1 MNSRFRPFLLCVWL
15 ALAAG
20 FHHANA
26 QWLTQSFDLRAGWN
40 AVFLHVDASH
50 ASIGTLLATDPDAS
64 IEEVWLWKPDV
75 STAQFVQ
82 SPAQPTTGGSQ
93 WLNWTR
99 VQGGASPLQTL
110 IPNAAYLV
118 RVRSEIANY
127 QWQLKGKP
135 VVPRYQWTTSGLNF
149 FGFPTV
155 PVAPPNFDDFLAQA
169 PSEFQRTAEI
179 YRYPGGDLGPGNP
192 AQVFALRT
200 TTVKRG
206 EAYWIRA
213 GEIYNRYYGPFE
225 VVSAGVGHVN
235 FGDSLSSVGLRL
247 RNPTASS
254 VTVTLRL
261 VASEAP
267 PAGQSNIVAVPP
279 LLVRGEANT
288 TNLTYGYA
296 SLPVGSTQ
304 SWTLAPYGQE
314 GSEREIVLGFDRS
327 VLTGN
332 PGDLLAGILRFTDS
346 LGQSQVDIG
355 VAGQVGVNTG
365 LWVGGAAIT
374 QVGQYLKSYS
384 RDGANNPITTTNGNY
399 VITGTNTSLGDVP
412 ASYPLRLIV
421 HSPAA
426 GSAKLFQRIFY
437 GFNALTNPIV
447 ANQEVSLDRRL
458 LAEARRI
465 SASHLPFTEA
475 NPGWT
480 FNGLLA
486 QGGALTTSVTN
497 RFNNHESNP
506 FLHTYHPDHDNLD
519 ARFRNEL
526 PQGSESY
533 TIVRDITL
541 NVTPPRDDFASRTAA
556 SQTLNGQYAETIR
569 LLGLARAGN
578 TFDTRTFE
586 VRGIFTLNRITDVA
600 TVTQTP

>member
-1 MNSRFRPFLLCVWL
+1 
-15 ALAAG
+15 
-20 FHHANA
+20 
-26 QWLTQSFDLRAGWN
+26 
-40 AVFLHVDASH
+40 
-50 ASIGTLLATDPDAS
+50 
-64 IEEVWLWKPDV
+64 
-75 STAQFVQ
+75 
-82 SPAQPTTGGSQ
+82 
-93 WLNWTR
+93 
-99 VQGGASPLQTL
+99 
-110 IPNAAYLV
+110 
-118 RVRSEIANY
+118 
-127 QWQLKGKP
+127 
-135 VVPRYQWTTSGLNF
+135 
-149 FGFPTV
+149 
-155 PVAPPNFDDFLAQA
+155 
-169 PSEFQRTAEI
+169 
-179 YRYPGGDLGPGNP
+179 
-192 AQVFALRT
+192 
-200 TTVKRG
+200 
-206 EAYWIRA
+206 
-213 GEIYNRYYGPFE
+213 
-225 VVSAGVGHVN
+225 
-235 FGDSLSSVGLRL
+235 
-247 RNPTASS
+247 
-254 VTVTLRL
+254 
-261 VASEAP
+261 
-267 PAGQSNIVAVPP
+267 
-279 LLVRGEANT
+279 
-288 TNLTYGYA
+288 
-296 SLPVGSTQ
+296 
-304 SWTLAPYGQE
+304 
-314 GSEREIVLGFDRS
+314 
-327 VLTGN
+327 
-332 PGDLLAGILRFTDS
+332 
-346 LGQSQVDIG
+346 

-421 HSPAA
+421 HSPAT